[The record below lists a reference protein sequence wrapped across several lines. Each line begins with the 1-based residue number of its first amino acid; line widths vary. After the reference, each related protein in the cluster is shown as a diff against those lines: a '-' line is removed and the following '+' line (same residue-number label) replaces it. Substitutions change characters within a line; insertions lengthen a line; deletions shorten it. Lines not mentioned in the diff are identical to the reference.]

1 MNKGEVCKEIS
12 KINNYL
18 EKCLWMDFE
27 FALMNYNNIVAA
39 GRIDTSLNDFAINI
53 DFGRPFYIS
62 TLLSWQLDDS
72 KPFIELV
79 TGDEKWTIIDKY
91 QVERGNYIF
100 KINAE
105 GFETATILIASQ
117 SIKCEIVNKYPFE

>member
-1 MNKGEVCKEIS
+1 
-12 KINNYL
+12 
-18 EKCLWMDFE
+18 MDFE
-27 FALMNYNNIVAA
+27 FALMNYNNIVSA

-105 GFETATILIASQ
+105 GFETAPILIASQ